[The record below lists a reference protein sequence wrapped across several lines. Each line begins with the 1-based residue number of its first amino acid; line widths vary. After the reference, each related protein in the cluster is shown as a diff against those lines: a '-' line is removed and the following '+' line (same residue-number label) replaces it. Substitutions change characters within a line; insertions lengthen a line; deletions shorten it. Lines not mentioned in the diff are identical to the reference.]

1 MNNKIY
7 NIVNNKINYF
17 KIIEIKGD
25 LTFENNAEF
34 SSSILELE
42 SKELKIAI
50 NMENVQFID
59 SSTIGIFIK
68 LYRLITEK
76 NGELVFF
83 NINDSIQKIFVGN
96 NLCEIF
102 KLFDTIEE
110 FEIETMN
117 IDEI

>member
-1 MNNKIY
+1 MYNEIYKI
-7 NIVNNKINYF
+7 INNKINFY
-17 KIIEIKGD
+17 KIIEITGD
-25 LTFENNAEF
+25 LTFENNADF
-34 SSSILELE
+34 SSSILDLE
-42 SKELKIAI
+42 SKELKLAI
-50 NMENVQFID
+50 NMDKVEFID

-83 NINDSIQKIFVGN
+83 NINDSIKKIFIGN
-96 NLCEIF
+96 NLSEIF
-102 KLFDTIEE
+102 KLFDTLEE